1 MNQEKVDAFL
11 ERTGHFHQVV
21 ASHIA
26 GLTPADGARYCI
38 AFQAALLSLE
48 HAGASVLLIR
58 RGLFPSAF
66 ALMRTQYESLV
77 RGIWLLHAAS
87 ETWVDKLS
95 EPLTLENAK
104 RANEGL
110 GLADMMKQLES
121 SPQSPKPL
129 IEQLKD
135 YKDASWKAMNSY
147 AHGGLHPLSRT
158 IRGYPV
164 QLTVDVVH
172 NSNAIVALA
181 GQLASILTGNPR
193 NMGPVRKFHADF
205 ADCLPI
211 LSTNCPS
218 FRDNSSAT
226 GR

>member
-1 MNQEKVDAFL
+1 MNQEKVHAFL
-11 ERTGHFHQVV
+11 ERTNHFHQVV
-21 ASHIA
+21 DSHIV
-26 GLTPADGARYCI
+26 GLTPADGTRYSI

-48 HAGASVLLIR
+48 HASACVVLIR
-58 RGLFPSAF
+58 SGLFPSAF

-87 ETWVDKLS
+87 EMWVDKLS

-110 GLADMMKQLES
+110 GLADMLKQLEI
-121 SPQSPKPL
+121 SPNSPKS
-129 IEQLKD
+129 IVEQLKD

-147 AHGGLHPLSRT
+147 THGGLHPLSRMIT
-158 IRGYPV
+158 GYPV
-164 QLTVDVVH
+164 QLTFDVIR

-181 GQLASILTGNPR
+181 GQLASILTGDPR
-193 NMGPVRKFHADF
+193 KMGPLRSIHADF

-211 LSTNCPS
+211 LSPNP
-218 FRDNSSAT
+218 
-226 GR
+226 